1 MKTKS
6 KRFLNLATLCL
17 ALLGTTL
24 LTTQPVKAE
33 AIRTD
38 GQTEHISQSTDGQ
51 STDGQSTDG
60 QSTDGQSTDGQSTDG
75 QKDRDAG
82 YKDGLRDGRRDAQT
96 LSEPREPDQDQGDF
110 KSLDYCDGYF
120 IGYYRGWDEV
130 RYPVQTFLKDI
141 FDWVYDI
148 FFS

>member
-1 MKTKS
+1 MKTKKS

-38 GQTEHISQSTDGQ
+38 GQTEHIS
-51 STDGQSTDG
+51 QSTDG

>member
-38 GQTEHISQSTDGQ
+38 GQTEHISQ

>member
-24 LTTQPVKAE
+24 LIEQPVKAE

-51 STDGQSTDG
+51 STDGQSTDE
-60 QSTDGQSTDGQSTDG
+60 QSTDR

>member
-24 LTTQPVKAE
+24 LMEQPVKAE

-60 QSTDGQSTDGQSTDG
+60 QTEHISQSTDG

>member
-1 MKTKS
+1 MKTRS

-24 LTTQPVKAE
+24 LMEQPVKAE

-38 GQTEHISQSTDGQ
+38 GQTEHISQSTDR
-51 STDGQSTDG
+51 
-60 QSTDGQSTDGQSTDG
+60 

-82 YKDGLRDGRRDAQT
+82 YEAGLRDGRRDAQT

-130 RYPVQTFLKDI
+130 RYPVQTF
-141 FDWVYDI
+141 
-148 FFS
+148 

>member
-1 MKTKS
+1 MKTRS

-24 LTTQPVKAE
+24 LMEQPVKAE

-51 STDGQSTDG
+51 STDR
-60 QSTDGQSTDGQSTDG
+60 

-82 YKDGLRDGRRDAQT
+82 YEAGLRDGRRDAQT

-130 RYPVQTFLKDI
+130 RYPVQTF
-141 FDWVYDI
+141 
-148 FFS
+148 

>member
-38 GQTEHISQSTDGQ
+38 GQTEHIS
-51 STDGQSTDG
+51 QSTDG